1 MATIFM
7 AHPWHQGEQKMHQ
20 LMKVPEYDNPTT
32 AALTPQAAF
41 MFQRAP
47 LLAIGAL
54 DAQSRPWTS
63 LWGGET
69 GFSRPLG
76 GDMVGIRADVDTE
89 FDPVVECLV
98 SKEKRA
104 KGEIVKSEGQGAM
117 VGGLTIDLMTR
128 KRVKIYG
135 RMVAGAV
142 SPTEVE
148 GLGIGDM
155 QLVCKVEQ
163 SLGNCPKYLNKR
175 DIRPAPARPRLIS
188 KSPQLSAEGQA
199 LIGKADMFFISSSN
213 SNNDMDT
220 NHRGGP
226 PGFVRIISNEETG
239 AEIIYPEYSG
249 NRLYQTLGN
258 LMITPLAGMVFPDY
272 DTGDVLYLTGVTTV
286 LIGKDA
292 ADLLPH
298 SNLAVKI
305 KITEARFVSQ
315 GLPFRGIPDELSPY
329 NPSVRLLPSEGNIA
343 SKLNAVKN
351 TAHLVERTEITP
363 TISRYKFTMTNPTS
377 YKPGQWVAMDFS
389 EELDIGYSHMR
400 DDDPTSLNDDFI
412 RTFTVSSPPQ
422 GTETK
427 PQVDF
432 EITLRKHGPVTTFL
446 SRTSAR
452 SGLEVPLRGFGGDF
466 IIETPESATIV
477 PFIAGGVGITPVLGQ
492 LASLDMS
499 KFMLFWIIKVEDAA
513 FVLDVLKRNT
523 DLAERT
529 AVFFT
534 GTEIQ
539 KLEEAQKAQIEE
551 IKAMGAN
558 VEIRRPIKEDF
569 EAIEAD
575 KWNLCAGLPLRN
587 RLLEWL
593 KGKTVLYE
601 SFDY

>member
-7 AHPWHQGEQKMHQ
+7 AQPWHQGEQKMHQ

-41 MFQRAP
+41 MLQRAP
-47 LLAIGAL
+47 LLAIGTL

-89 FDPVVECLV
+89 FDPVVDSLV

-104 KGEIVKSEGQGAM
+104 SGDIIKSEGQGAM
-117 VGGLTIDLMTR
+117 VGGLTIDLMSR

-142 SPTEVE
+142 SSPEDE
-148 GLGIGDM
+148 GMGIGDM

-188 KSPQLSAEGQA
+188 KSPKLSTEGQA
-199 LIGKADMFFISSSN
+199 LIEKADMFFISSSN

-226 PGFVRIISNEETG
+226 AGFVRTISNDEAG

-258 LMITPLAGMVFPDY
+258 LMVTPLAGIVFPDF
-272 DTGDVLYLTGVTTV
+272 DTGDVLYITGVTTV

-292 ADLLPH
+292 ANFLPH

-343 SKLNAVKN
+343 AKLNAVQN
-351 TAHLVERTEITP
+351 TASLVERTEITP
-363 TISRYKFTMTNPTS
+363 TISRYRFTMTHPTS

-389 EELDIGYSHMR
+389 DELDIGYSHMR
-400 DDDPTSLNDDFI
+400 DDDPTSLNDDFV
-412 RTFTVSSPPQ
+412 RTFTVSNPPL

-427 PQVDF
+427 SQAEF
-432 EITLRKHGPVTTFL
+432 EITIRKHGPVTTLL
-446 SRTSAR
+446 SRTNAR
-452 SGLEVPLRGFGGDF
+452 SDLEVPLRGFGGDF
-466 IIETPESATIV
+466 VIETPESAADV

-492 LASLDMS
+492 LTSLNLN
-499 KFMLFWIIKVEDAA
+499 KLMLFWIIKTEDAG
-513 FVLDVLKRNT
+513 FVLDVLRKHK
-523 DLAERT
+523 DLAKRT
-529 AVFFT
+529 TVFFT
-534 GTEIQ
+534 GTENPNL
-539 KLEEAQKAQIEE
+539 KETQKADIER

-558 VEIRRPIKEDF
+558 TEVRRPVKEDF
-569 EAIEAD
+569 DVVHAD
-575 KWNLCAGLPLRN
+575 KWYLCAGLPLRS